1 MRHGPPVNSDP
12 ILVATAL
19 DAAGTAAVKEAAL
32 WAERLGAPLVVTH
45 ALPSRAGIMPLLP
58 HLVDVVPSPDLRAK
72 AEEALDRHVA
82 EALGNVG
89 AAERVVVEGSAHA
102 AILSLAETTTP
113 QLVVV
118 AHNDKAALERAVL
131 GSTAEQ
137 IIRHASCSVLVV
149 RSVGD
154 DGPVVAAT
162 DLSDAA
168 LPAVQAAGAEA
179 ARRGTELVL
188 LHALD
193 VAQPFTALFE
203 PTATLDEATVDK
215 LAAAA
220 DELLGATLSRAGH
233 SGRTAVVLGPPARAI
248 AEAADEHGASVVVV
262 ATRGHSGLR
271 HMVLGSVAEGVVRKA
286 PCNVLVVRGRDG

>member
-19 DAAGTAAVKEAAL
+19 DDAGATAVKEASR
-32 WAERLGAPLVVTH
+32 WAERLGAPLVVAH

-82 EALGNVG
+82 ETLGNAG
-89 AAERVVVEGSAHA
+89 AAERVVVEGSPHA
-102 AILSLAETTTP
+102 AILALAEQVGP
-113 QLVVV
+113 QLVAVG
-118 AHNDKAALERAVL
+118 HSRKAALERAVL

-137 IIRHASCSVLVV
+137 IARHASCSVLVV
-149 RSVGD
+149 RAMSE
-154 DGPVVAAT
+154 DGPVLAAT

-168 LPAVQAAGAEA
+168 LPAVEAAGAEA
-179 ARRGTELVL
+179 ARREVELVA

-203 PTATLDEATVDK
+203 PTATLDEATVKK
-215 LAAAA
+215 LSEAA
-220 DELLGATLSRAGH
+220 DEMLESILSRAGYA
-233 SGRTAVVLGPPARAI
+233 GTTAVVLGPPARAI
-248 AEAADEHGASVVVV
+248 AEAASEHRASLVVV
-262 ATRGHSGLR
+262 ATHGHSDLR
-271 HMVLGSVAEGVVRKA
+271 HIVLGSVAEGVVRKA
-286 PCNVLVVRGRDG
+286 LCNVLVVRGRP